1 MMEMADVEQI
11 KAWLDR
17 LRSDGRSFDYV
28 HGFVT
33 GLVCAFSAMEESVK
47 DLALIA
53 MLDNPEHAVLPVG
66 IDKEEILACLA
77 ALFDDIES
85 ELEDRSF
92 RPYIGGRYV
101 NRIRPDTPCA
111 PWCRGFVH
119 ASLAFA
125 EEVKGDESLA
135 MLWIPFLILAEPEDP
150 AGVIGELPPEE
161 RPGAV
166 ARAREEL
173 IGNIYSAFALL
184 TEKQDD

>member
-1 MMEMADVEQI
+1 LEEAD
-11 KAWLDR
+11 
-17 LRSDGRSFDYV
+17 
-28 HGFVT
+28 
-33 GLVCAFSAMEESVK
+33 K

-53 MLDNPEHAVLPVG
+53 LLDNPEHAILPVG
-66 IDKEEILACLA
+66 IDKEDILASLA

-125 EEVKGDESLA
+125 EEVKNDESLA
-135 MLWIPFLILAEPEDP
+135 MLLIPFLILADPEDSE
-150 AGVIGELPPEE
+150 GVIGELPPEE

-166 ARAREEL
+166 ARARDEL
-173 IGNIYSAFALL
+173 IGNVYSISGANLKDIPL
-184 TEKQDD
+184 H